1 MVLSRQTMEERLRDS
16 CTGLWLSI
24 LPYNLY
30 CIIKFCYSNIIQ
42 KLGLL
47 KSVLRCCQQKLGA
60 KIKCRTITQIIT
72 KYLSLFN
79 SKTVYSS
86 KGLCYYRVGNISINE
101 IWIHIGIYLVEAFC
115 HLFTQFPCRK
125 RKKKA
130 TSRFFLLI
138 TSLNTTTQ
146 LLSIVESILIKMIE
160 Q

>member
-72 KYLSLFN
+72 KYLSFFN

-101 IWIHIGIYLVEAFC
+101 IWIHLGIYLVEAFC
-115 HLFTQFPCRK
+115 HFFTQFPCRK

-146 LLSIVESILIKMIE
+146 FLSIVEYIYLVYI

>member
-1 MVLSRQTMEERLRDS
+1 MVVYTTLQPL
-16 CTGLWLSI
+16 LYHQI
-24 LPYNLY
+24 LLLQYY
-30 CIIKFCYSNIIQ
+30 TKR
-42 KLGLL
+42 LL

-115 HLFTQFPCRK
+115 HFSLNFHAE
-125 RKKKA
+125 KKEKA

-146 LLSIVESILIKMIE
+146 FSQLLNQCLSR
-160 Q
+160 